1 MKLYV
6 MPGACS
12 LASHIA
18 LHWAGSDAELAV
30 LAHSDLQGDFARINP
45 KASVPALVLDDG
57 TVLTESL
64 AVLLYI
70 ADTHPASQLGATD
83 VLARARLNEAMAELV
98 SDVHKA
104 WAPVF
109 APMRFVASEAHYD
122 EARQAAFKQIDK
134 QYRRLDSLMQGRDW
148 RVLGRRTVAD
158 AYLYVLC
165 TWKDK
170 SPQKLA
176 EYPALAAYR
185 ARLDQDAGVQ
195 KALAMEAVYQ

>member
-6 MPGACS
+6 LPGACS

-18 LHWAGSDAELAV
+18 LHWAGSDAEMVV
-30 LAHSDLQGDFARINP
+30 LSRSDLQGDYTRINP
-45 KASVPALVLDDG
+45 KASVPALLLDDG

-70 ADTHPASQLGATD
+70 ADTHPAAQLGATD
-83 VLARARLNEAMAELV
+83 VLARARLNEALAELV
-98 SDVHKA
+98 SDVNTA
-104 WAPVF
+104 WAPF
-109 APMRFVASEAHYD
+109 FSPARFVASEAHYD
-122 EARQAAFKQIDK
+122 EAKQAAAKQIDK
-134 QYRRLDSLMQGRDW
+134 QYRRLDGIMQGRDW

-158 AYLYVLC
+158 AYLYIMC

-176 EYPALAAYR
+176 EYPALAAFR
-185 ARLDQDAGVQ
+185 ARLDQDTGVQ

>member
-6 MPGACS
+6 LPGACS

-18 LHWAGSDAELAV
+18 LHWAGSDAEMVV
-30 LAHSDLQGDFARINP
+30 LSRSDLQGDYTRINP
-45 KASVPALVLDDG
+45 KASVPALLLDDG

-70 ADTHPASQLGATD
+70 ADTHPAAQLGATD
-83 VLARARLNEAMAELV
+83 VLARAQLNEAMSELV
-98 SDVHKA
+98 SDVHRA
-104 WAPVF
+104 WAPFF
-109 APMRFVASEAHYD
+109 APTRFVASEAHYD

-165 TWKDK
+165 TWKDNTRTH
-170 SPQKLA
+170 LA
-176 EYPALAAYR
+176 
-185 ARLDQDAGVQ
+185 
-195 KALAMEAVYQ
+195 